1 MDFLLDL
8 LQGAGIAA
16 AIGIRPSL
24 PVLLVGALAATNL
37 GLDFGG
43 TDFAF
48 LESWPF
54 LLAAVVLVV
63 LLDVAGR
70 RAKTQTSES
79 KPVWMTLL
87 GLSVVLGAL
96 EAAGSLADRDH
107 PVLPGVLLGAACA
120 ALGFFAARNLFAR
133 ARRRLDADAAST
145 LPIYGEGAALA
156 AAGLSVLLPPL
167 GLVVVIVLAWL
178 LRGSRRREE
187 RKYAGLRILR

>member
-1 MDFLLDL
+1 MEFLLDL

-16 AIGIRPSL
+16 AIGIRPAL
-24 PVLLVGALAATNL
+24 PVLLVGALAAANL

-63 LLDVAGR
+63 VLDLAGR
-70 RAKTQTSES
+70 RGRTQTSDS
-79 KPVWMTLL
+79 KPVWMALL
-87 GLSVVLGAL
+87 AVALVLGAL
-96 EAAGSLADRDH
+96 MAAGSLADRGH
-107 PVLPGVLLGAACA
+107 PIVPGVLLGAACA

-156 AAGLSVLLPPL
+156 AAGVSVLLPPL
-167 GLVVVIVLAWL
+167 ALVVLVALAWL
-178 LRGSRRREE
+178 LRGSRRREGQ
-187 RKYAGLRILR
+187 KYAGLRILR

>member
-24 PVLLVGALAATNL
+24 PVLLVGALAAANL

-63 LLDVAGR
+63 ILDVAGR
-70 RAKTQTSES
+70 RGRTHTSDS

-87 GLSVVLGAL
+87 GLSMVLGAL
-96 EAAGSLADRDH
+96 QGAGSLADRGH
-107 PVLPGVLLGAACA
+107 PILPGVLLGAACA

-133 ARRRLDADAAST
+133 ARRRLDADAAAT

-156 AAGLSVLLPPL
+156 AAGVSVLLPPL
-167 GLVVVIVLAWL
+167 ALVVLAALGWL

>member
-24 PVLLVGALAATNL
+24 PVLLVGALAAANL

-63 LLDVAGR
+63 VLDVAGR
-70 RAKTQTSES
+70 RGRTQTSES

-107 PVLPGVLLGAACA
+107 PVVPGVLLGAACA
-120 ALGFFAARNLFAR
+120 ALGFFGARNLFAR

-167 GLVVVIVLAWL
+167 AVVVLVALAWL

>member
-16 AIGIRPSL
+16 AIGIRPAL
-24 PVLLVGALAATNL
+24 PVLLVGALAAANL
-37 GLDFGG
+37 GVDFEG

-54 LLAAVVLVV
+54 LLSAVVLVV
-63 LLDVAGR
+63 VLDIAGR
-70 RAKTQTSES
+70 RGGTQTSDS
-79 KPVWMTLL
+79 RPVWMALL
-87 GLSVVLGAL
+87 AAALILGAL
-96 EAAGSLADRDH
+96 AAAGSLADRGH
-107 PVLPGVLLGAACA
+107 PILPGVLLGAACA
-120 ALGFFAARNLFAR
+120 ALGFFAARRLFAR
-133 ARRRLDADAAST
+133 ARRRLDADAAAT

-167 GLVVVIVLAWL
+167 ALVVLFALAWL

-187 RKYAGLRILR
+187 QKYAGLRILR

>member
-16 AIGIRPSL
+16 AVGIRPSL
-24 PVLLVGALAATNL
+24 PVLLVGALAAANL

-63 LLDVAGR
+63 VLDLSSRRGQAGESRPGWIALLI
-70 RAKTQTSES
+70 
-79 KPVWMTLL
+79 
-87 GLSVVLGAL
+87 LSVAIGAL
-96 EAAGSLADRDH
+96 QGAGSLADGGH
-107 PVLPGVLLGAACA
+107 PIVPGILLGAGCA

-156 AAGLSVLLPPL
+156 AAGASVLAPPVAVL
-167 GLVVVIVLAWL
+167 IIAVLAWM
-178 LRGSRRREE
+178 LRGTRRRDD

>member
-24 PVLLVGALAATNL
+24 PVLLVGALAAANL

-54 LLAAVVLVV
+54 LLGAVVLAVI
-63 LLDVAGR
+63 LDVAGR
-70 RAKTQTSES
+70 RGGTQTSQA
-79 KPVWMTLL
+79 KPVWMSLL
-87 GLSVVLGAL
+87 GIALVLGAL
-96 EAAGSLADRDH
+96 EAAGSLADRGH
-107 PVLPGVLLGAACA
+107 PILPGVLLGAACA
-120 ALGFFAARNLFAR
+120 ALGFFEARNLFAR

-167 GLVVVIVLAWL
+167 ALLVLVSLAWL

-187 RKYAGLRILR
+187 QKYAGLRILR

>member
-1 MDFLLDL
+1 MDFLFDL

-24 PVLLVGALAATNL
+24 PVLLVGALAAANL

-70 RAKTQTSES
+70 RGETQTSDS

-87 GLSVVLGAL
+87 GLSMILGAL
-96 EAAGSLADRDH
+96 LAAGSLADRDH

-120 ALGFFAARNLFAR
+120 ALGFFAARRLFAR

-145 LPIYGEGAALA
+145 LPIYGEGAALT

-167 GLVVVIVLAWL
+167 ALVVVIGLAWL

-187 RKYAGLRILR
+187 QKYAGLRILR

>member
-1 MDFLLDL
+1 MEFLLDL

-16 AIGIRPSL
+16 AIGIRPAL
-24 PVLLVGALAATNL
+24 PVLLVGALAAADL

-63 LLDVAGR
+63 VLDLAGR
-70 RAKTQTSES
+70 RGRTQTSDS
-79 KPVWMTLL
+79 KPVWMALL
-87 GLSVVLGAL
+87 AVALVLGAL
-96 EAAGSLADRDH
+96 MAAGSLADRGH
-107 PVLPGVLLGAACA
+107 PIVRGVLLGAACA

-156 AAGLSVLLPPL
+156 AAGVSVLLPPL
-167 GLVVVIVLAWL
+167 ALVVLVALAWL
-178 LRGSRRREE
+178 LRGSRRREGQ
-187 RKYAGLRILR
+187 KYAGLRILR

>member
-1 MDFLLDL
+1 MDLLLDL

-24 PVLLVGALAATNL
+24 PVLLVGALATANI

-63 LLDVAGR
+63 ALDLAARRGR
-70 RAKTQTSES
+70 TQTSDS
-79 KPVWMTLL
+79 KPVWITLL
-87 GLSVVLGAL
+87 GISLVLGAL
-96 EAAGSLADRDH
+96 EAAGSLADRGH

-120 ALGFFAARNLFAR
+120 ALGFVAARNLFAR

-156 AAGLSVLLPPL
+156 AAGLSVLFPPL
-167 GLVVVIVLAWL
+167 ALLVLIALAWL
-178 LRGSRRREE
+178 LRGTRRREE

>member
-1 MDFLLDL
+1 MELLLDL

-16 AIGIRPSL
+16 AIGIRPLL
-24 PVLLVGALAATNL
+24 PVLLVGALASADL
-37 GLDFGG
+37 GVDFSG

-54 LLAAVVLVV
+54 LLGALVLVV
-63 LLDVAGR
+63 LLDLAARRGR
-70 RAKTQTSES
+70 TQTSES
-79 KPVWMTLL
+79 KPVWMALL
-87 GLSVVLGAL
+87 GLSVILGAL
-96 EAAGSLADRDH
+96 LAAGSLADRGH
-107 PVLPGVLLGAACA
+107 PVLPGVLLGVACA

-167 GLVVVIVLAWL
+167 ALLVLVALAWL